1 MRQIFILERD
11 ELSALRSGEPLQ
23 IILGG
28 QTITLQADVV
38 RKQIHAEAIV
48 DKRTRAYR
56 MHDGKKTITE
66 QVIDLVRSDG
76 PMTCAEV
83 SQNLG
88 VGRAAVASALARF
101 AGISVRRTGKGRRA
115 VWRAKV

>member
-11 ELSALRSGEPLQ
+11 ELSALKSGEPLQ

-38 RKQIHAEAIV
+38 RKQPVAQPIS
-48 DKRTRAYR
+48 DKRTRAYKLEN
-56 MHDGKKTITE
+56 GKRTITE
-66 QVIDLVRSDG
+66 KVIDLVREDG
-76 PMTCAEV
+76 PITCAEV
-83 SQNLG
+83 SERLG

-101 AGISVRRTGKGRRA
+101 AGISVRRTGRNKKAR
-115 VWRAKV
+115 WRGKI